1 MILIDKTGMSVEDHW
16 IYWSEGQ
23 NAVDPERTVVP
34 LAQWEIFTA
43 QAGITPKGLW
53 LSGGEDNSAVYALLE
68 QISLVVIE
76 FPKTRDGRGFTLAR
90 LLRERHNYPK
100 DIRASGSLL
109 PDQFSVLIKCG
120 FSGLL
125 VSDSVPLQRWQDAA
139 NSLELRQYHSNTL
152 LDRLFRGGQV

>member
-1 MILIDKTGMSVEDHW
+1 MILIDKTGMPVEDQW
-16 IYWSEGQ
+16 IYWNEEQ
-23 NAVDPERTVVP
+23 HPVDPQRTVVR
-34 LAQWEIFTA
+34 LDQWEVFLSH
-43 QAGITPKGLW
+43 AGARPGGLW
-53 LSGGEDNSAVYALLE
+53 LSGGEDNSAVYGLLD

-90 LLRERHNYPK
+90 LLRERHNFQK

-125 VSDSVPLQRWQDAA
+125 VSESVPLQRWQDAA
-139 NSLELRQYHSNTL
+139 NTLELRQYHSNTL
-152 LDRLFRGGQV
+152 LDRLLRGSQV